1 LPRYFLAKDTN
12 VSKDKLKTLKK
23 LKNIRANLK
32 SRGLRVVFTNGCF
45 DILHLGHIKYL
56 QKARSSGDRLIVGL
70 NSDASVRKIKGKGRP
85 IFSQKARAVV
95 LASCEYVDYVVGFSE
110 NTPLRLIKAIKPD
123 VLVKGA
129 DWQKDKIVGKH
140 FVASYGGKVVRANF
154 IKGYSTSSIIAKI
167 KKVK

>member
-1 LPRYFLAKDTN
+1 MTK
-12 VSKDKLKTLKK
+12 SKIKTLGQ
-23 LKNIRANLK
+23 LKRIRVGLK
-32 SRGLRVVFTNGCF
+32 RKRSKVVFTNGCF

-56 QKARSSGDRLIVGL
+56 QKARSLGNTLIVGL

-110 NTPLRLIKAIKPD
+110 DTPLGLIKALKPD

-129 DWQKDKIVGKH
+129 DWQKDKIVGKD
-140 FVASYGGKVVRANF
+140 FVASYGGKAVRANF

-167 KKVK
+167 KKAK

>member
-1 LPRYFLAKDTN
+1 M
-12 VSKDKLKTLKK
+12 SKNKLKTLKK

-32 SRGLRVVFTNGCF
+32 RRGLRVVFTNGCF

-56 QKARSSGDRLIVGL
+56 QKARSLGNTLIVGL

-85 IFSQKARAVV
+85 IFSQQTRAAV

-110 NTPLRLIKAIKPD
+110 HTPLGLIKALKPD

-129 DWQKDKIVGKH
+129 DWQKDKIVGRD
-140 FVASYGGKVVRANF
+140 FVASYGGKVTSVNF

-167 KKVK
+167 KKAK